1 MSNYKESQQ
10 SGSVYTRASSI
21 SIGNGLENKSIQFI
35 EEEVFVAENGD
46 MLSKPVLSNLSEK
59 LTIENMGTTFP
70 IINPMTGE
78 DTGTESSY
86 VDFQVLL
93 HSLYLFLAERR
104 DATEVLLEP

>member
-35 EEEVFVAENGD
+35 EEEVFIAENGD
-46 MLSKPVLSNLSEK
+46 MLSKPVRGNLSEK
-59 LTIENMGTTFP
+59 LTAENMDTAFP
-70 IINPMTGE
+70 IINPVTGE
-78 DTGTESSY
+78 DTGTEGSY

-104 DATEVLLEP
+104 DVAQADESE

>member
-21 SIGNGLENKSIQFI
+21 SIANGLENKSIQFM
-35 EEEVFVAENGD
+35 EEEVFIAENGD

-59 LTIENMGTTFP
+59 LTEENMDTVFP

-78 DTGTESSY
+78 DTGTEGSY
-86 VDFQVLL
+86 VAFQVLL
-93 HSLYLFLAERR
+93 HSLYIFLAERR
-104 DATEVLLEP
+104 DDAEADESE